1 MRPFIDF
8 RKATRSFRYAAQG
21 IMDLFRFENN
31 ARIHLVAAI
40 GVVGAG
46 FYFQLSQT
54 EWALIITQ
62 IALVWAAEAF
72 NTALEKLAD
81 AVSSEYH
88 PLIKSVKD
96 LAAGGVLIL
105 AISAVLV
112 GILLFLPK
120 IIWLF
125 Q

>member
-8 RKATRSFRYAAQG
+8 RKAARSFRYATQG
-21 IMDLFRFENN
+21 IIDLFHYENN
-31 ARIHLVAAI
+31 ARIHLFAAI
-40 GVVGAG
+40 AVVSAG
-46 FYFQLSQT
+46 FYFQLSRT
-54 EWALIITQ
+54 EWALAIMQ

-81 AVSSEYH
+81 AVSPEYH

-105 AISAVLV
+105 AISAVIV
-112 GILLFLPK
+112 GTLLFLPK
-120 IIWLF
+120 VLLLF
-125 Q
+125 